1 MRALGSSVLAF
12 EIVVSLLFIPA
23 ALQNENTTVLTT
35 LLISITQILLA
46 IMAMATLSKKYGV
59 FLGYLTQVALIAS
72 GFLVT
77 WMFVLGL
84 VFLGLW
90 ILAIRIG
97 RRTDELKASKKD
109 T

>member
-1 MRALGSSVLAF
+1 VRALGSSVLAF

-23 ALQNENTTVLTT
+23 ALQNENTTVLTA
-35 LLISITQILLA
+35 LLISMTQILLA
-46 IMAMATLSKKYGV
+46 IMAMATLSKKSGI

-109 T
+109 S

>member
-12 EIVVSLLFIPA
+12 EIVVSILFIPA
-23 ALQNENTTVLTT
+23 ALQNKNTTVLTA
-35 LLISITQILLA
+35 LLISVTQILLA

-59 FLGYLTQVALIAS
+59 FLGYLTQVALISS

-90 ILAIRIG
+90 IMAIRIG

-109 T
+109 S

>member
-23 ALQNENTTVLTT
+23 AIQNENTTVLTA

-59 FLGYLTQVALIAS
+59 FLGYLAQVALIAS

-90 ILAIRIG
+90 IIAIRIG

-109 T
+109 S

>member
-12 EIVVSLLFIPA
+12 EIVVSILFIPA
-23 ALQNENTTVLTT
+23 ALQNETTTVLTA
-35 LLISITQILLA
+35 LLISMSQILLA

-72 GFLVT
+72 GFLVS

-90 ILAIRIG
+90 IMALRIG

>member
-12 EIVVSLLFIPA
+12 EIVVSILFIPA
-23 ALQNENTTVLTT
+23 ALQNENTTVLTA
-35 LLISITQILLA
+35 LLISMSQILLA

-90 ILAIRIG
+90 IMAIRIG
-97 RRTDELKASKKD
+97 RRTDELKAAKKD
-109 T
+109 S

>member
-1 MRALGSSVLAF
+1 VRALGSSVLAF
-12 EIVVSLLFIPA
+12 EIVVSLLYIPA
-23 ALQNENTTVLTT
+23 ALQNENTTVLTA
-35 LLISITQILLA
+35 LLISMTQILLA
-46 IMAMATLSKKYGV
+46 IMAMATLSKNYGI

-90 ILAIRIG
+90 KLAIRIG

-109 T
+109 S

>member
-1 MRALGSSVLAF
+1 M
-12 EIVVSLLFIPA
+12 
-23 ALQNENTTVLTT
+23 
-35 LLISITQILLA
+35 TQILLA
-46 IMAMATLSKKYGV
+46 IMAMATLSKKYGI

-109 T
+109 S